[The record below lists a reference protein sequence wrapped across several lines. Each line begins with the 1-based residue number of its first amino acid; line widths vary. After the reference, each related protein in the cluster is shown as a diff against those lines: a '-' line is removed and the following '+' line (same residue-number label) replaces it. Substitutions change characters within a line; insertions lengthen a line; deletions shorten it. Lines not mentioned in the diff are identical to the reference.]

1 MGAGAGGRG
10 GGWAG
15 WRGGVGAGARG
26 PVGVGAGGRGGR
38 WPWGPVAV
46 GASEASAET
55 VAPTFHHT
63 RRERSERRDGSAP
76 FPSHEARAKRAP
88 RR

>member
-1 MGAGAGGRG
+1 MGAGAGGR
-10 GGWAG
+10 
-15 WRGGVGAGARG
+15 VGRWPWG
-26 PVGVGAGGRGGR
+26 PVAVGTGGRGDR

-63 RRERSERRDGSAP
+63 RRERSERRDGSAHFSP
-76 FPSHEARAKRAP
+76 HEARAKRAP
-88 RR
+88 QAPICFSRA